1 LNVIVAQKLEKKI
14 EDVPLSK
21 SIKDLI
27 RGKSTLQNE
36 ILGDLQMEFM
46 SAPEKGE
53 VLPLEELGAA
63 LGVGYSRALGIKY
76 TSGLVSHIVG
86 GKMPG
91 GFNITS
97 IKAQLSKARP
107 VALGWHAPTWD
118 EDGSEK
124 TESG

>member
-1 LNVIVAQKLEKKI
+1 LEKKI

-97 IKAQLSKARP
+97 IKAHLSKARP
-107 VALGWHAPTWD
+107 VSIGWHPPTWYD
-118 EDGSEK
+118 DGAHQ
-124 TESG
+124 TPWV